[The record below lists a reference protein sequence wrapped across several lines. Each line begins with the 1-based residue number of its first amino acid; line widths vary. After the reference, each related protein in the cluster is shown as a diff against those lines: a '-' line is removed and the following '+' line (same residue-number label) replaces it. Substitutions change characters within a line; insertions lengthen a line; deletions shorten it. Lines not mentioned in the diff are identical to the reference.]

1 MLARAHAE
9 HAILRNAQSL
19 AALRGARASEVFV
32 QRHCLRHALV
42 VCPGKV
48 HQMRLHLLQSATCM
62 EVSCVQHFPST
73 CPERC
78 PTFDEKG

>member
-1 MLARAHAE
+1 MVARAHAE

-19 AALRGARASEVFV
+19 AALRGERASEVFV

-42 VCPGKV
+42 VCPGNV
-48 HQMRLHLLQSATCM
+48 HRMRLHLLLGDPIVAK
-62 EVSCVQHFPST
+62 VIHFPST
-73 CPERC
+73 FPERC